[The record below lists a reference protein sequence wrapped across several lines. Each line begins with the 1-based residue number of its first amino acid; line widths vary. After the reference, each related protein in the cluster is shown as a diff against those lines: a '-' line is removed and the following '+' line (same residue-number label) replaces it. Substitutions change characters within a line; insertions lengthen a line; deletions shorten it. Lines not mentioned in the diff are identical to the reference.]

1 MQIVLLLVAAL
12 GLAAP
17 QSVPAGSPEYFETKV
32 RPILANNCY
41 ACHTTSALSGLR
53 LDSLDAMK
61 KGGKRGAAIV
71 VGDPENSLLI
81 QALRHSAADGLKMPM
96 GGKLKDA
103 DIEVLTTWIK
113 AGAVWPKDDIA
124 VSGSD
129 NKGGDVIP
137 PERKNF
143 WSFQPLRNP
152 SLPEVKDKTW
162 PKTAIDRFVLGRLEQ
177 EGL

>member
-1 MQIVLLLVAAL
+1 MRKGLSVHMRYRTVFGAL
-12 GLAAP
+12 NVWFLILTTVQFVSA
-17 QSVPAGSPEYFETKV
+17 QNLPANSSEYFETKV

-41 ACHTTSALSGLR
+41 SCHTNSALSGLR

-61 KGGKRGAAIV
+61 RGGKRGAAIV
-71 VGDPENSLLI
+71 PGDADNSLMI
-81 QALRHSAADGLKMPM
+81 QALRQTAADGLKMPM
-96 GGKLKDA
+96 GGKLKDN
-103 DIEVLTTWIK
+103 DIEVLATWIK

-143 WSFQPLRNP
+143 WSF
-152 SLPEVKDKTW
+152 
-162 PKTAIDRFVLGRLEQ
+162 
-177 EGL
+177 